1 MCQQEHKY
9 SNPACWAGGMCC
21 ACVGLHFQNSGFCPG
36 PFGLDTFLLYRWGLR
51 KKWDLALEFPLG
63 HLVLCFPLV
72 SPGSSV
78 LTETNAELQWSM
90 TLLGSQSSS
99 NFWVGNSYFL
109 ALAL

>member
-9 SNPACWAGGMCC
+9 PNPAFWAGGMCC

-63 HLVLCFPLV
+63 HLVLCFPIGI
-72 SPGSSV
+72 SW
-78 LTETNAELQWSM
+78 ELS
-90 TLLGSQSSS
+90 TD
-99 NFWVGNSYFL
+99 
-109 ALAL
+109 